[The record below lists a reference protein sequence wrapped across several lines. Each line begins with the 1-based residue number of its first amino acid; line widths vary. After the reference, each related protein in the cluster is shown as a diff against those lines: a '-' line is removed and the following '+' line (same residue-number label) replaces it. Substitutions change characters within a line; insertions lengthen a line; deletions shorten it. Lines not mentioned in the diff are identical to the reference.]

1 METFKE
7 FLVEKKV
14 FCICILLSIIC
25 LSLGFLYLKDVSAE
39 ESFHCPVTNNNV
51 TENDDDD
58 IETLLDIIQVDI
70 KGAVKNPGVYV
81 LDEGSVVNDLILAAG
96 GLTKDADTT
105 NLNLSKK
112 LENEMVIIVYTKK
125 EMEQNVEK
133 NLTSDADISESLGKD
148 SIIES
153 DSNSTSNNTTSKPTK
168 KVNLNTASLEELTT
182 LPGIGEAKAK
192 SIIQYRKTC
201 GSFKVIEDL
210 KNISGIGDSVYAKL
224 EKYITV

>member
-1 METFKE
+1 MEAFKE

-14 FCICILLSIIC
+14 FCLCVLLGIIC

-39 ESFHCPVTNNNV
+39 ESFHCPVTSDKVSENN
-51 TENDDDD
+51 DDD
-58 IETLLDIIQVDI
+58 IETLDIIQVDI
-70 KGAVKNPGVYV
+70 KGAVKDPGVYV

-153 DSNSTSNNTTSKPTK
+153 DSESSSNNTTSKTTK
-168 KVNLNTASLEELTT
+168 KVNLNTATLEELTT

-201 GSFKVIEDL
+201 GNFKVIEDI